1 MTDNINIIPDNENLD
16 LDQLKNV
23 SGGNF
28 VIVGGNNKKEITP
41 NDPLEDALQYAHEQG
56 ISTDKKLKTLP

>member
-1 MTDNINIIPDNENLD
+1 MTDNINKTPDNENLD

-41 NDPLEDALQYAHEQG
+41 NGPLEDALQYEQEQG

>member
-1 MTDNINIIPDNENLD
+1 MTDNINKTPDNENLD

-41 NDPLEDALQYAHEQG
+41 NGPLEDALQYSQEQG
-56 ISTDKKLKTLP
+56 ISTDKKLKPLP

>member
-1 MTDNINIIPDNENLD
+1 MTDNINKTPDNENLD
-16 LDQLKNV
+16 LDQLKNA

-41 NDPLEDALQYAHEQG
+41 NGPLEDALQYAQE
-56 ISTDKKLKTLP
+56 

>member
-1 MTDNINIIPDNENLD
+1 MTDNINKIPDNENLD

-28 VIVGGNNKKEITP
+28 VIVGGNNNKEITP
-41 NDPLEDALQYAHEQG
+41 NSPLEDALQYAKEQG

>member
-1 MTDNINIIPDNENLD
+1 MTDNINKTPDNENLD

-41 NDPLEDALQYAHEQG
+41 NVPLEDALQYAQEQG

>member
-1 MTDNINIIPDNENLD
+1 MTDNINKIPDNENLD
-16 LDQLKNV
+16 LEQLKNV

-41 NDPLEDALQYAHEQG
+41 NDPLEDALQYAQEQG

>member
-1 MTDNINIIPDNENLD
+1 MTDNINKTPANENLD

-41 NDPLEDALQYAHEQG
+41 NGPLEDALQYEQEQG

>member
-1 MTDNINIIPDNENLD
+1 MTDNINKKPDNENLD
-16 LDQLKNV
+16 LEQLDNV

-41 NDPLEDALQYAHEQG
+41 NDPLEDALQYAQEQG

>member
-1 MTDNINIIPDNENLD
+1 MTDNINKTPDNVNLD

-41 NDPLEDALQYAHEQG
+41 NGPLEDALQYAQEQG

>member
-1 MTDNINIIPDNENLD
+1 MTDNINKTPDNENLD

-28 VIVGGNNKKEITP
+28 VIVGENNKKEITP
-41 NDPLEDALQYAHEQG
+41 NDPLEDALQYAQEQG